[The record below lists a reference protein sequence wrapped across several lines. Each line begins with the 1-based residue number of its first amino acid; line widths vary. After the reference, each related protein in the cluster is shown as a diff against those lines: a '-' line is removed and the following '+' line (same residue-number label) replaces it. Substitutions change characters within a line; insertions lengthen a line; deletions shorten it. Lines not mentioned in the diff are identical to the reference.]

1 MSTLFDTA
9 KQVNFFEDLNPEE
22 IKYATIKAE
31 VAVALFRKRKELGMT
46 QAAFAKYMDVTQSTI
61 SKWESGDHIRSIGTS
76 TFQIGINNKNYS
88 YYHSL
93 S

>member
-31 VAVALFRKRKELGMT
+31 VAVALLRKRK
-46 QAAFAKYMDVTQSTI
+46 DWV
-61 SKWESGDHIRSIGTS
+61 
-76 TFQIGINNKNYS
+76 
-88 YYHSL
+88 
-93 S
+93 